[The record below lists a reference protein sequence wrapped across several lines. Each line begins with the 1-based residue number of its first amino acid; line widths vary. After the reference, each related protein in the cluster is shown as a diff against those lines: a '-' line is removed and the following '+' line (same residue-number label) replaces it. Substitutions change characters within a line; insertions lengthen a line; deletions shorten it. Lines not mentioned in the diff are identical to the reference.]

1 MSNTSNRS
9 NNGVPKDVLS
19 IEVNENYKSGN
30 SQLVGDGSVKHAN
43 YYKNYLNS
51 VIQSQLSDSM

>member
-1 MSNTSNRS
+1 MSIIISRS
-9 NNGVPKDVLS
+9 NNGDPNDVLS

-30 SQLVGDGSVKHAN
+30 SQFVGDGSVRNVN
-43 YYKNYLNS
+43 YFKNYRNT